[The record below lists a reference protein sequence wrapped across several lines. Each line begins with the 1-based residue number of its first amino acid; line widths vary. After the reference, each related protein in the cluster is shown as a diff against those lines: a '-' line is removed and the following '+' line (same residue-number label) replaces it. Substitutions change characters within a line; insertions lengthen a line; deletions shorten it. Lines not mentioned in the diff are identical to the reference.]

1 MDALTGMIDAPDGPP
16 QNPLIRPALDD
27 LTSEEFSKRWTG
39 LVGEPPS
46 AMLDD
51 RSRML
56 AILVESVPV
65 EGLMLRD
72 LLL

>member
-1 MDALTGMIDAPDGPP
+1 MIDAPDD
-16 QNPLIRPALDD
+16 PLQIPLRRPAIHD
-27 LTSEEFSKRWTG
+27 LTSEEFSKRWKG

-51 RSRML
+51 RSQML

-65 EGLMLRD
+65 EGLMPRD
-72 LLL
+72 LPL